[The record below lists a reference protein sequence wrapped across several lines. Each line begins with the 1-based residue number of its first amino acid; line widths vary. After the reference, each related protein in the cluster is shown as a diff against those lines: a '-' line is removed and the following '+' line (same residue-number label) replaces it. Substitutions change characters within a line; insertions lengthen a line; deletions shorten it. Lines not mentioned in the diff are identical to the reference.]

1 MAKVIIH
8 LNETEHSALHELA
21 LREYRTLPA
30 QAAIIIH
37 RQLQTLSLL
46 PGNGTSNEHSTDRVS
61 QNPTEA

>member
-8 LNETEHSALHELA
+8 MKEPEHSALHELA
-21 LREYRTLPA
+21 QREYRTLQA

-37 RQLQTLSLL
+37 RQLQTLGLL
-46 PGNGTSNEHSTDRVS
+46 PGNETSDEFSSDPMM